1 MNYFFQGKICFN
13 SIISGLFFLL
23 FTQACTQNPVQSP
36 ERLKPNIVFIFA
48 DDMGYGD
55 ISGLNAHSKIRTP
68 ALDSLIQD
76 GMIFTNAHA
85 SASVCTP
92 SRYGLLTGRYA
103 FRSPMAA
110 YGIWGFS
117 PVVIEP
123 GRETLATLLK
133 REGYTTGIA
142 GKWHLGVDWQTKDSN
157 PAVLDPATG
166 YSNVDYSLPIQ
177 SGPTDFG
184 FDFSFIHPASLD
196 IPPYLFIRGQNVVDT
211 AMVLTTDI
219 YPTRQDYTEYSWD
232 KKHTDD
238 LAVYWEKGVW
248 WRQGE
253 MSRSFRIEECHKTL
267 VSEGLGFINRQ
278 VEEKPDSP
286 FFLYM
291 PLTGPHTPWVP
302 SEKHKGKSGIGL
314 YGDFVLD
321 IDEVVARVRQTL
333 SDNNILDNTIV
344 VFATDNGAY
353 WPEVEIELHAHDSND
368 GRRGQKGDVW
378 DGGHRVPLI
387 VSWPG
392 HIQSGSKNTSLISL
406 TDFFATFSE
415 MTDQPIPNG
424 QAEDSQSFWPVLNGT
439 ANQSARQE
447 MVHHSS
453 RNFYSIRHGG
463 WKYIEGLGSGGFTD
477 PAVIQPQEGGPTGQ
491 LYKEDTDPEE
501 KINLFSE
508 RPEVVSELAEMLDE
522 IRGK

>member
-1 MNYFFQGKICFN
+1 MNHFLKKRHCFSPMVGAVFF
-13 SIISGLFFLL
+13 LFFN
-23 FTQACTQNPVQSP
+23 QACTQKASESP
-36 ERLKPNIVFIFA
+36 DRLKPNIVFIFA

-55 ISGLNAHSKIRTP
+55 ISGLNSKSKIRTP
-68 ALDSLIQD
+68 ALDQLIQE
-76 GMIFTNAHA
+76 GMAFTNAHA

-103 FRSPMAA
+103 FRSPKAA
-110 YGIWGFS
+110 NGISGFS
-117 PVVIEP
+117 PTVIEA

-142 GKWHLGVDWQTKDSN
+142 GKWHLGVDWQTKDDK
-157 PAVLDPATG
+157 AAALDAATG
-166 YSNVDYSLPIQ
+166 YSNVDYSLPVS
-177 SGPTDFG
+177 SGPYDFG

-196 IPPYLFIRGQNVVDT
+196 IPPYLFIRGRDVVDT

-219 YPTRQDYTEYSWD
+219 YPIRLENTEYAWD

-253 MSRSFRIEECHKTL
+253 MSSSFRMEDCHETL
-267 VSEGLGFINRQ
+267 VSEGLQFINRQ
-278 VEEKPDSP
+278 VEENPDSL

-302 SEKHKGKSGIGL
+302 SEKNRGQSGIGL

-333 SDNNILDNTIV
+333 IDHDIFENTIV
-344 VFATDNGAY
+344 IFSTDNGAY
-353 WPEVEIELHAHDSND
+353 WPEVEIELHAHDSNA
-368 GRRGQKGDVW
+368 GLRGQKGDVW

-387 VSWPG
+387 ISWPG
-392 HIQSGSKNTSLISL
+392 KIQGGSENSALISL
-406 TDFFATFSE
+406 TDFMATFSE
-415 MTDQPIPNG
+415 MTGQPITEG
-424 QAEDSQSFWPVLNGT
+424 QGEDSQSFWPILNGT
-439 ANQSARQE
+439 TNLSSRQD

-477 PAVIQPQEGGPTGQ
+477 PAVIQPVEGGPTGQ
-491 LYKEDTDPEE
+491 LYREDTDPQERV
-501 KINLFSE
+501 NLFSE
-508 RPEVVSELAEMLDE
+508 NPEVVNELAVRLAQ
-522 IRGK
+522 IKKK